1 MEVDR
6 PPALL
11 LFGTELELHAELR
24 ASIPYGA
31 RLGGSSAWDARTLRG
46 AVDANIERPF
56 GAYRLVS
63 ATTIAAVV
71 SSHPSLTP
79 PQELVYLGG
88 PTTGPGYDY
97 HSIVSRR
104 AFSEH
109 VELRMPAP
117 FPEFSLG
124 RFGRVP
130 GRGTFAPFLH
140 VIGATSNGLIGGLYP
155 SLGAGY
161 LMPFDLL
168 RIDVARGLRDGRW
181 TFSIDVSRQFWS
193 IL

>member
-1 MEVDR
+1 M
-6 PPALL
+6 
-11 LFGTELELHAELR
+11 
-24 ASIPYGA
+24 
-31 RLGGSSAWDARTLRG
+31 
-46 AVDANIERPF
+46 
-56 GAYRLVS
+56 VS
-63 ATTIAAVV
+63 ATTIAAVA

-109 VELRMPAP
+109 VELRTPAP

-155 SLGAGY
+155 SLGSGY

-168 RIDVARGLRDGRW
+168 RIDVARGLRAVRSRRRLGRW
-181 TFSIDVSRQFWS
+181 RRSREAVRQRNFGERARSIWARRSSDERLRFDRRCAPERVGISNLRLARLSRRRRCRGAVYGRE
-193 IL
+193 